1 MKSITIILMSL
12 LALSSFAD
20 SSLQERLD
28 SRRDSANKKRPEE
41 VKKVMDDALKEL
53 QQSGIVQK
61 SIKQGTKVP
70 SFELGGKNISEY
82 YKDGNIIISF
92 YRGSWCPY
100 CMMQLKEFEK
110 YYSDIQKKGGKLLVL
125 APDTKMEIAKTK
137 RNHKL
142 SFPIFSDK
150 DNLIAK
156 KFGLAFKLGDEL
168 KKVYTKFGIDL
179 EKNQGNESFE
189 IPLPGTYVV
198 NKEGQIIYAFA
209 DADYTKRAEPKDL
222 IKYLE

>member
-70 SFELGGKNISEY
+70 SFELDGKNISEY